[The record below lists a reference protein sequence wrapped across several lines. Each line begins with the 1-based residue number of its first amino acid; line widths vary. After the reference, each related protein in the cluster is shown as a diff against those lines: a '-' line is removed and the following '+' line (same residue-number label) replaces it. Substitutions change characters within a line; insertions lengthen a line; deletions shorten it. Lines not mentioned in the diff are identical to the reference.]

1 MIEGRNDKCEFD
13 SVTSYKNE
21 DCHRPAHFSYIYITN
36 RKLMYIVIYI
46 CMSLY
51 VNQRKC
57 QSTPIVLPGKF
68 HGQRRLVGYSP
79 WGCKESDMIEWLAH
93 AQLFS
98 LFVSS
103 TISFLMRSGYFFSFQ
118 FISEFTKLWRV
129 MYHSEGGDLI
139 LSWVLEHGEGNN
151 VRW

>member
-1 MIEGRNDKCEFD
+1 MTTATGLHIFLIFILQIE
-13 SVTSYKNE
+13 T
-21 DCHRPAHFSYIYITN
+21 I
-36 RKLMYIVIYI
+36 YIVIYK

-68 HGQRRLVGYSP
+68 HGQRRLVGSSP
-79 WGCKESDMIEWLAH
+79 WGCKESDMTEWLAH
-93 AQLFS
+93 TQLFS
-98 LFVSS
+98 LFLSS